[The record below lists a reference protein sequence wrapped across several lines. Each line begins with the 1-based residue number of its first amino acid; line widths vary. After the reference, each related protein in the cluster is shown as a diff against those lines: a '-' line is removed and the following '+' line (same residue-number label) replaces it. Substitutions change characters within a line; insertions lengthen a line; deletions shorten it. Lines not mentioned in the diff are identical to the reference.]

1 MIGILDYN
9 AGNIS
14 SVLNAFKYLEIDA
27 KRIETLDEVMK
38 MKGIVI
44 PGVGSFPTAYKNMQN
59 IGITR
64 NFLNEYLKKGKILG
78 ICLGMQI
85 MYEYGEEDGGCEG
98 YGFFKGSVKR
108 LESGLIVPHMGWNRV
123 DFLSESRLIEKNKN
137 GFNAYFA
144 HSYIA
149 SRNGEQ
155 VKGSCLFG
163 EGFAAL
169 IEAKNIFGV
178 QFHPEKSGENGLRF
192 FKKFGEICYE
202 NNSSS

>member
-27 KRIETLDEVMK
+27 KRIETLDEIMK

-64 NFLNEYLKKGKILG
+64 NFLNKYLKKGKILG

-85 MYEYGEEDGGCEG
+85 MYEYGE
-98 YGFFKGSVKR
+98 
-108 LESGLIVPHMGWNRV
+108 
-123 DFLSESRLIEKNKN
+123 
-137 GFNAYFA
+137 
-144 HSYIA
+144 
-149 SRNGEQ
+149 
-155 VKGSCLFG
+155 
-163 EGFAAL
+163 GFAAL
-169 IEAKNIFGV
+169 IEEKNIFGV
-178 QFHPEKSGENGLRF
+178 QFHPEKSGENGLRLL
-192 FKKFGEICYE
+192 KKFGEICYE